1 MLGATVRIAQRMG
14 IHSEA
19 ANSKHSVFE
28 AEMRRRLW
36 WSLVLFDARISEM
49 TEFKVGMLLPT
60 WDCRIPLNVN
70 DSELRPEMKSPPLIY
85 GQPTDAVFAVV
96 RSDFGHFIQHSAFHL
111 DFVNPALK
119 PIAKGAS
126 TTSSDAN
133 ELAALEAMIES
144 NYLEK
149 CDPDNPLHFMT
160 IWMARGFIA
169 KSRFVQ
175 HLSIELPEQQTDKQR
190 DEGIAHALTML
201 DCDTRLMR
209 SSLIK
214 GFRWLIYLN
223 FPFPAY
229 VQLVENL
236 RKRPLGPL
244 AEEAWRAMSDNCSAR
259 FIDIDMKDNPME
271 RKDNPFFKIFAGVV
285 FQAWTV
291 RETALAKIGQ
301 TAIPPLIVS
310 QIKKRMVQME
320 TDSQQG
326 QSDFEDVTVGTGG
339 IDLLTADPMELSTFG
354 SLNDMGGNNL
364 DNMHHV
370 SLPGSEMQNPL
381 AYESNQWG
389 WPAANWNMMLGHG
402 W

>member
-1 MLGATVRIAQRMG
+1 
-14 IHSEA
+14 
-19 ANSKHSVFE
+19 
-28 AEMRRRLW
+28 MRRRLW

-49 TEFKVGMLLPT
+49 ADFKVGMLLPT

-70 DSELRPEMKSPPLIY
+70 DSDLRPEMKNPPTIY
-85 GQPTDAVFAVV
+85 GQPSDAVFAVV

-119 PIAKGAS
+119 PIAKGAT
-126 TTSSDAN
+126 TTSCDID
-133 ELAALEAMIES
+133 ELAALEAMIEM
-144 NYLEK
+144 NYLGK
-149 CDPDNPLHFMT
+149 CDPENPLHFMT

-175 HLSIELPEQQTDKQR
+175 HLSIQSPKQQTDTQR
-190 DEGIAHALTML
+190 DAGITHALRML
-201 DCDTRLMR
+201 DCDTKLMR

-229 VQLVENL
+229 VQLVEDL
-236 RKRPLGPL
+236 RKRPLGSH
-244 AEEAWRAMSDNCSAR
+244 AEEAWKAMSDNCSAR
-259 FIDIDMKDNPME
+259 FIDIEMKDNPME

-285 FQAWTV
+285 FQAWAA
-291 RETALAKIGQ
+291 REAALLHMGRTAV
-301 TAIPPLIVS
+301 PPLIVS
-310 QIKKRMVQME
+310 QIRKRMVVQLDAE
-320 TDSQQG
+320 SEQE
-326 QSDFEDVTVGTGG
+326 QSDLQDVTIGTSG

-354 SLNDMGGNNL
+354 SLNDLGGNNL
-364 DNMHHV
+364 GNLHHA
-370 SLPGSEMQNPL
+370 SLPGSDVQNSL
-381 AYESNQWG
+381 AYEGNQWG